1 MQSGTKKLI
10 QNVTPIGGAKR
21 LFVLEKDEL
30 ISLNE
35 TIEFSLLESVD
46 LYI

>member
-1 MQSGTKKLI
+1 MQSCTKKLI
-10 QNVTPIGGAKR
+10 QSATPVGEAKK

-35 TIEFSLLESVD
+35 AVEFSLLESVD